1 MNKKLCFALI
11 FFGLVSGALSSQASA
26 ETFVYPGGC
35 FWCTEADAEKLT
47 GVAEVI
53 SGFTGGTTPDP
64 VYRPGQ
70 WGDHREAA
78 QVIYDPALI
87 SFADLVRHVYATID
101 YEDNDGQ
108 FCDVSYTPAI
118 YYKTQEQ
125 AEIAA
130 SLAPAS
136 SIVPIEPETEFFLS
150 AQSIRII
157 TRKTPSDINF
167 TAAAVGATGASKSL
181 PDRLCGHCAFS
192 NWVKPIIATQLTC
205 FDS

>member
-1 MNKKLCFALI
+1 MNKKLCFALMI
-11 FFGLVSGALSSQASA
+11 SGLVSGLVSGALSSQVSA
-26 ETFVYPGGC
+26 DTFVYSGGC
-35 FWCTEADAEKLT
+35 FWCSEADSEKLA
-47 GVAEVI
+47 GVSEVI

-78 QVIYDPALI
+78 QIIYDPALI

-108 FCDVSYTPAI
+108 FCDRGRSYAPAL

-130 SLAPAS
+130 SLAPAL
-136 SIVPIEPETEFFLS
+136 SIVPIEPETEFFPVRTEHQDYYKKNPLRYKFYRS
-150 AQSIRII
+150 RCGRDRRIEELA
-157 TRKTPSDINF
+157 R
-167 TAAAVGATGASKSL
+167 
-181 PDRLCGHCAFS
+181 
-192 NWVKPIIATQLTC
+192 
-205 FDS
+205 

>member
-11 FFGLVSGALSSQASA
+11 FSALVSGALSSQASA
-26 ETFVYPGGC
+26 ETFVYSGGC

-47 GVAEVI
+47 GVSEVI

-78 QVIYDPALI
+78 QVIYAPSLI

-108 FCDVSYTPAI
+108 FCDRGRSYAPAL

-125 AEIAA
+125 AEVAA

-136 SIVPIEPETEFFLS
+136 SIVPIEPETEFFPVRTEHQDYYKKNPLRYKFYRS
-150 AQSIRII
+150 RCGRDMRIKELA
-157 TRKTPSDINF
+157 R
-167 TAAAVGATGASKSL
+167 
-181 PDRLCGHCAFS
+181 
-192 NWVKPIIATQLTC
+192 
-205 FDS
+205 

>member
-1 MNKKLCFALI
+1 MNKKLCFALMI
-11 FFGLVSGALSSQASA
+11 SGLISGLVSGALSSQASA
-26 ETFVYPGGC
+26 DTFVYS
-35 FWCTEADAEKLT
+35 
-47 GVAEVI
+47 GVSEVI

-108 FCDVSYTPAI
+108 FCDRGRSYAPAL

-136 SIVPIEPETEFFLS
+136 SIVPIEPETEFFPVRTEHQDYYRKNPLRYKFYRS
-150 AQSIRII
+150 RCGRDRRIEELA
-157 TRKTPSDINF
+157 R
-167 TAAAVGATGASKSL
+167 
-181 PDRLCGHCAFS
+181 
-192 NWVKPIIATQLTC
+192 
-205 FDS
+205 